1 MLHDYIIRSNREEVE
16 FEGNSS
22 APGAGGTLEGDTAP
36 GAGVSPLST
45 AHISPFC
52 EWRSG
57 ASLLKVSKAEPAKQI
72 GGGGRGVV
80 VEFSLASRR
89 RLMQKIACVR
99 RDASLPVFVTLTY
112 PDNFPSPKQSKAH
125 LDTFLK
131 RLKRAIPQA
140 GLIWKLEPQL
150 RGAPH
155 YHMIVWGCDAKS
167 LKDFVPGAWFD
178 IAGGGDQNHLLFHQ
192 GKLKNKHCVSQ
203 VRSYKGVMSYA
214 SKYLGKTFEVAG
226 WNSLEVGRF
235 WGVVMPSNIPF
246 GEPQTLYITRTQ
258 AVHLMRYQKRF
269 AKLKKRSY
277 PSLTVFCDADQWLSK
292 VIQAEVSEQTNI

>member
-1 MLHDYIIRSNREEVE
+1 MLSEYNTTVDLITGEIISTRE
-16 FEGNSS
+16 
-22 APGAGGTLEGDTAP
+22 AGGSLEGVPVTLVDDLA
-36 GAGVSPLST
+36 LST
-45 AHISPFC
+45 AHISPFI

-57 ASLLKVSKAEPAKQI
+57 ASLLKVSKAEPSKQM
-72 GGGGRGVV
+72 GGGRRGVV
-80 VEFSLASRR
+80 VAFSLASRL
-89 RLMQKIACVR
+89 RLMRLMACVR

-112 PDNFPSPKQSKAH
+112 PNKFPSPKQSKLH

-140 GLIWKLEPQL
+140 GLIWKLEPQQ

-155 YHMIVWGCDAKS
+155 YHMIVWGCDTKS

-235 WGVVMPSNIPF
+235 WGVFMNGNIPF
-246 GEPQTLYITRTQ
+246 GEMQTLELTRSQ
-258 AVHLMRYQKRF
+258 AVHLMRYLKRY

-277 PSLTVFCDADQWLSK
+277 PSLTVFCDAEQWITK
-292 VIQAEVSEQTNI
+292 VVSVEVQR